1 MTMTNI
7 MRFQI
12 HIGILLAL
20 SSTLALADDWQV
32 SDLMQLLG
40 ESKAGKALFVEK
52 KYIGII
58 DKPIESSGE
67 LAFTAPDRLEKRTL
81 KPKAETLLLE
91 GDKLTVDQPGKRLLI
106 VDLQEHPEVA
116 AFVES
121 IRGTLSGD
129 LSTLEKFYTLKLTGT
144 AEEWQ
149 LELIPRQKQMLK
161 VISRIQIGGT
171 HADVKKIDFYQ
182 GDGDRSEMIIKKVI
196 AQ

>member
-1 MTMTNI
+1 MTNA
-7 MRFQI
+7 MRIQTLF
-12 HIGILLAL
+12 GILLAL
-20 SSTLALADDWQV
+20 PATLVQADDWQV

-40 ESKAGKALFVEK
+40 ESKSGKALFVEK
-52 KYIGII
+52 KYISII

-67 LAFTAPDRLEKRTL
+67 LSFTAPDRLEKHTL

-91 GDKLTVDQPGKRLLI
+91 GDKLTVDQPGKRHLT
-106 VDLQEHPEVA
+106 VDLQERPEVA

-129 LSTLEKFYTLKLTGT
+129 RSALEKFYTLELTGT
-144 AEEWQ
+144 AEEWK
-149 LELIPRQKQMLK
+149 LVLIPRLEQMLK

-182 GDGDRSEMIIKKVI
+182 GDGDRSEMTIKKVI

>member
-1 MTMTNI
+1 
-7 MRFQI
+7 
-12 HIGILLAL
+12 LL
-20 SSTLALADDWQV
+20 
-32 SDLMQLLG
+32 
-40 ESKAGKALFVEK
+40 KK

>member
-1 MTMTNI
+1 MINV

-20 SSTLALADDWQV
+20 SSSLAQADEWQV
-32 SDLMQLLG
+32 PDLMQLLG
-40 ESKAGKALFVEK
+40 ETKAGKALYVEK

-67 LAFTAPDRLEKRTL
+67 LAFTAPDKLEKRTL
-81 KPKAETLLLE
+81 KPKAETLILE
-91 GDKLTVDQPGKRLLI
+91 GDKLTIDQPGKRQLT

-129 LSTLEKFYTLKLTGT
+129 RLALEKFYSLELTGS

-149 LELIPRQKQMLK
+149 LVLIPKQEKMQK